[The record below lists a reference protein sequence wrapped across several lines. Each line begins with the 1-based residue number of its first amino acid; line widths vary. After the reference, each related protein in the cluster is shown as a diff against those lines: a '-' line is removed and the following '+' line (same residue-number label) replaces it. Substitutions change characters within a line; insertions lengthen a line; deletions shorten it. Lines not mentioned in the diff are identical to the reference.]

1 MKYLTIFAFIT
12 YFGMSPIAFTASSQL
27 SGQAIYV
34 FSALILLFSYY
45 WAFVPAF
52 LVKRH
57 LNNSKFLIQF
67 KKSFVVGLVTLVA
80 IYSVELANSLLAENP
95 DPLLSSGYWDEVL
108 LVLFIIYVVSA
119 GLLIT
124 SFVFALLVGSAAL
137 RFYEKSA
144 TGVSGNWAI
153 TLLSYI
159 YLLFGVLFIS
169 KRIDKARQAI
179 LS

>member
-1 MKYLTIFAFIT
+1 MKYITIFAFIA
-12 YFGMSPIAFTASSQL
+12 YFSVSPFAFSASSQL
-27 SGQAIYV
+27 SGQAIYI

-45 WAFVPAF
+45 WAFVPAI

-57 LNNSKFLIQF
+57 LGNSQFLIQF
-67 KKSFVVGLVTLVA
+67 QKSFVVGIVTLA
-80 IYSVELANSLLAENP
+80 TIYCVDLVSSFLGENSSS
-95 DPLLSSGYWDEVL
+95 LLSSGNLKVVL
-108 LVLFIIYVVSA
+108 WALYAIYIASVGLFVI
-119 GLLIT
+119 
-124 SFVFALLVGSAAL
+124 SFIFTLLVGSAAL

-169 KRIDKARQAI
+169 KRIDKARQA
-179 LS
+179 LLN